1 MKLKTSVVVP
11 VYNEGV
17 LIVSTIKNISLSLKN
32 SFEIL
37 ICYDFD
43 EDDTIFE
50 IKKKFS
56 NQFVKSKIRFIKNC
70 SKGPHGAVMSGIKKS
85 IGKFVIVIPADD
97 SINSKKLNDLVE
109 VAEKGFDIVCPSR
122 YIKGGAMEGAP
133 FFKFLINKIV
143 NYLMKISGLPSA
155 DATNGFRLFSRK
167 IINNIDIKSTSG
179 FLYSIEYLI
188 KAHEKNYTIT
198 DYPSIWIERNK
209 GKSRFKLGKWC
220 FAYLKYFI
228 YGIYIGLKRR
238 NYFER

>member
-1 MKLKTSVVVP
+1 MNLKTSVVVP
-11 VYNEGV
+11 VYNEGA

-43 EDDTIFE
+43 EDDTLFE
-50 IKKKFS
+50 IQKRFS
-56 NQFVKSKIRFIKNC
+56 NQFVKSKIRFIKNSSC
-70 SKGPHGAVMSGIKKS
+70 GPHSAVMSGIKKS
-85 IGKFVIVIPADD
+85 IGDFVIVIPADD
-97 SINSKKLNDLVE
+97 SINSKKLNNLVD
-109 VAEKGFDIVCPSR
+109 VAERGFDIVCPSR
-122 YIKGGAMEGAP
+122 YIKGGAFKGAP

-143 NYLMKISGLPSA
+143 NYLMKLSGLPST

-167 IINNIDIKSTSG
+167 IIKNIDIKSSSG

-188 KAHEKNYTIT
+188 KAHDKYYRII

-209 GKSRFKLGKWC
+209 GESRFRLGKWC

-238 NYFER
+238 IYFER

>member
-1 MKLKTSVVVP
+1 MNLKTSVVIP
-11 VYNEGV
+11 VYNEGA
-17 LIVSTIKNISLSLKN
+17 LIVSTIKNITSSLKN
-32 SFEIL
+32 NFEFL

-43 EDDTIFE
+43 EDDTLFE
-50 IKKKFS
+50 IKQKFS

-70 SKGPHGAVMSGIKKS
+70 GYGPHGAVMSGINKS
-85 IGKFVIVIPADD
+85 IGNFVIVIPADD
-97 SINSKKLNDLVE
+97 SINSKKLINLVE

-143 NYLMKISGLPSA
+143 NYLLKLSGLPSA

-167 IINNIDIKSTSG
+167 VINNIDIKSTTG

-188 KAHEKNYTIT
+188 KAHDQNYKIT

-228 YGIYIGLKRR
+228 YGIYIGLQRR
-238 NYFER
+238 DCFER

>member
-11 VYNEGV
+11 VYNEGA

-43 EDDTIFE
+43 EDDTILE

-56 NQFVKSKIRFIKNC
+56 NQFVKSNIRFIKYC
-70 SKGPHGAVMSGIKKS
+70 SKGPHCAVMSGIKKS

-97 SINSKKLNDLVE
+97 SINSKKLNDLVK

-188 KAHEKNYTIT
+188 KAHEKNYKIT